1 MAQCASCGRTILFG
15 GKKSVGLRFCNDK
28 CEQRSALVS
37 AMAEVPTEITQKY
50 AEFLHGGSCP
60 KCGGQGPVDVH
71 TSYRVWSAMFLTS
84 WKSKPEICCRT
95 CGNKGRAISMGYSL
109 LLGWWGFPW
118 GLVLTPVQVTRNII
132 GMIRAPDAS
141 RPSEHLRKLVLVNI
155 GRQLM
160 ARQKAA
166 AAPPPLPK

>member
-118 GLVLTPVQVTRNII
+118 GLIMTPVQVTHNLI
-132 GMIRAPDAS
+132 GLFRHPDPTK
-141 RPSEHLRKLVLVNI
+141 PSAELLR
-155 GRQLM
+155 M
-160 ARQKAA
+160 ARLDLAKKVLQARQQGNA
-166 AAPPPLPK
+166 QR